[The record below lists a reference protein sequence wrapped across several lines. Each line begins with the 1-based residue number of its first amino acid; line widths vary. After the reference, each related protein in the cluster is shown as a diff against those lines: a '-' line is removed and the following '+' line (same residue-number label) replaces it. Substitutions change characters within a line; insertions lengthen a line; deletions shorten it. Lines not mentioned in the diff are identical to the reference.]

1 MRAPLSDASA
11 EGCSWLGA
19 GLAALLDALPLGMAG
34 LAALLLEVLAACM
47 AAKRWVAKLLER
59 DGYV

>member
-1 MRAPLSDASA
+1 MRVSLSDASA

-19 GLAALLDALPLGMAG
+19 GLAALLDALPLGVVG
-34 LAALLLEVLAACM
+34 LAALLLELPAACM

>member
-1 MRAPLSDASA
+1 MRVSLSDASA

-19 GLAALLDALPLGMAG
+19 GLAALLDALPLGVVG
-34 LAALLLEVLAACM
+34 LAALLPELPATCM